1 MAGLATVLLPPLMNS
16 VVLVGVGSGFLL
28 WQAFESPSSGPCPL
42 LGRAAV
48 DGRLGAPSWGGVRRL
63 AKVSHP
69 LTGEPTLK
77 AFGRMVAEGTLQG
90 PGQNG
95 TTPRSTFGG
104 LELRLEGFSGP
115 RRQRP
120 RLTVLA
126 ACGAALPARG
136 PFRRELTAFF
146 FCYTSGMKAKSRC
159 LRVSQW
165 WQSIC
170 LSPSAVVAVAVLA
183 GATVTA
189 CWIPSERPCPRLV
202 TRSDGVICRLFVENQ
217 TYAWVAPP
225 PPGMSGWDRVWTDGV
240 PQCLYECETSPRFI
254 ERYTPAY
261 TSGNR
266 CTKY

>member
-1 MAGLATVLLPPLMNS
+1 LPALFGRPCPQPLAERWVSVQEVGETVAGLATVLLPPLMNS

-146 FCYTSGMKAKSRC
+146 FLLYFGYE
-159 LRVSQW
+159 SQKP
-165 WQSIC
+165 
-170 LSPSAVVAVAVLA
+170 LSQGFAVV
-183 GATVTA
+183 
-189 CWIPSERPCPRLV
+189 
-202 TRSDGVICRLFVENQ
+202 GVHLFV
-217 TYAWVAPP
+217 
-225 PPGMSGWDRVWTDGV
+225 S
-240 PQCLYECETSPRFI
+240 ECCGGGGSVGRCYRYSLLDSFREAMPKVSYT
-254 ERYTPAY
+254 ER
-261 TSGNR
+261 R
-266 CTKY
+266 CNM